1 MASYFAKLSNLVSG
15 GYTFP
20 YVLGEKYSTAWGQ
33 WSHFQAEHSDT
44 KVKVSVFRISSS
56 GKDEPKMIAAR
67 NGVKRLRTVH
77 APLASC
83 TSAVCSVLLQWA
95 VPCGNAK
102 KTPYRRGREYC
113 ILGCS
118 NHGEHLRVCSV

>member
-33 WSHFQAEHSDT
+33 WSHYQAEHSDT

-77 APLASC
+77 APPASC
-83 TSAVCSVLLQWA
+83 APAIAWSEECCLAALRRYPAAVA
-95 VPCGNAK
+95 GNTAS
-102 KTPYRRGREYC
+102 
-113 ILGCS
+113 L
-118 NHGEHLRVCSV
+118 NGEHLRMCNVQYSMW